1 VGKSS
6 EVSRNV
12 REIREGVLIW
22 FPMAVFLCH
31 SMIMASHML
40 GFLLRLWL
48 WHPHQWPLL
57 VYWSVKPQLL
67 SMAPLHPGASSANE
81 AHLNSD
87 PS

>member
-1 VGKSS
+1 MGKSS

-22 FPMAVFLCH
+22 FPIAVFLCH
-31 SMIMASHML
+31 SMILASHML

-57 VYWSVKPQLL
+57 VCWSVKPQLL
-67 SMAPLHPGASSANE
+67 SMAPSILGPPTANE

-87 PS
+87 LS